1 MALAG
6 YVSGD
11 FDAVCQAHTGYLPK
25 RGVRLLR
32 RLGPHV
38 GADAALLGVAR
49 AAGHAVLQRVEAET
63 QGRSLRLAGEGL
75 ASLSYEL
82 VCGWHYV
89 PLWTLLGASRAPY
102 ANKKPK
108 VLVLAS
114 ENRVF
119 RPRKLTHDRRA
130 VRQMVRI
137 AVLWSD
143 VKWGGRDAYLVTTA
157 ARTSTADRRRPRR
170 GL

>member
-1 MALAG
+1 MPFVRRTRATFRSAEFGFFGVWVRTLVQTPRFWGLPAPRAMRFFSALKRKRRAG
-6 YVSGD
+6 AFV
-11 FDAVCQAHTGYLPK
+11 
-25 RGVRLLR
+25 LR
-32 RLGPHV
+32 AKGLRPFRTSWFVV
-38 GADAALLGVAR
+38 GTVFPCGSFSAR
-49 AAGHAVLQRVEAET
+49 P
-63 QGRSLRLAGEGL
+63 
-75 ASLSYEL
+75 
-82 VCGWHYV
+82 W
-89 PLWTLLGASRAPY
+89 APY

-130 VRQMVRI
+130 VRQMIRI
-137 AVLWSD
+137 AVVWSD

-170 GL
+170 GLGWR